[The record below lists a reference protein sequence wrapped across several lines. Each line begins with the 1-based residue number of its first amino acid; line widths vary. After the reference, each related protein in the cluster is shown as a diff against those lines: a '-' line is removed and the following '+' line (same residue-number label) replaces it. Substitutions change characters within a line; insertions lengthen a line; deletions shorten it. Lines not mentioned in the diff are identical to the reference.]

1 MGRQEWTPPRRG
13 FDEHMGYYDGCGTR
27 YTHVQSCCG
36 YQPDQRNAGGTNPYP
51 AAGVPF
57 NPGDGWGNPVP
68 GEHARK
74 YVCAYNLSNPA
85 AAGGLPAYDW
95 QDTGPT
101 PVGGCP
107 QEGCTSTPDVSVNG
121 TGSCDLI
128 RDRAVGFIERVGKDE
143 APYFLYLPFQN
154 IHCPYT
160 VGERSNDPGPPCPS
174 SVRRVTC
181 LDFHGLRCVC
191 LCADQKWIDLYEHI
205 PSTTDEKIMC
215 TPHSLLSLVTSTGVF
230 GPSRLTGRCP
240 PQGAT
245 SARWTMPSA
254 QSTARSRHSALVA
267 WPTRS

>member
-27 YTHVQSCCG
+27 YTHAQTCCG

-51 AAGVPF
+51 AAGVPY

-68 GEHARK
+68 GEAARK

-85 AAGGLPAYDW
+85 GGVPAYDW
-95 QDTGPT
+95 QDSGPT

-128 RDRAVGFIERVGKDE
+128 RDRAIGFIERVGKHE

-160 VGERSNDPGPPCPS
+160 VGEGRSCNCHLLACWPAGLLACS
-174 SVRRVTC
+174 SSAKLALSANCC
-181 LDFHGLRCVC
+181 LRFVPHV
-191 LCADQKWIDLYEHI
+191 CADQKWIDLYAHI

-215 TPHSLLSLVTSTGVF
+215 TSSCQTPRSIRQIVDQLTRRHHHLVPVSPRRGLYQRD
-230 GPSRLTGRCP
+230 G
-240 PQGAT
+240 
-245 SARWTMPSA
+245 
-254 QSTARSRHSALVA
+254 
-267 WPTRS
+267 

>member
-1 MGRQEWTPPRRG
+1 MHRHLGMGRQEWTPPRRG

-160 VGERSNDPGPPCPS
+160 VGERSSDPLSLPVLRPPCDMS
-174 SVRRVTC
+174 
-181 LDFHGLRCVC
+181 
-191 LCADQKWIDLYEHI
+191 
-205 PSTTDEKIMC
+205 
-215 TPHSLLSLVTSTGVF
+215 
-230 GPSRLTGRCP
+230 
-240 PQGAT
+240 
-245 SARWTMPSA
+245 
-254 QSTARSRHSALVA
+254 
-267 WPTRS
+267 

>member
-27 YTHVQSCCG
+27 YTHAQTCCG

-51 AAGVPF
+51 AAGVPY

-68 GEHARK
+68 GEAARK

-85 AAGGLPAYDW
+85 GGVPAYDW
-95 QDTGPT
+95 QDSGPT

-128 RDRAVGFIERVGKDE
+128 RDRAIGFIERVGKHE

-160 VGERSNDPGPPCPS
+160 VGEGRSCNCHLLACWPAGLLACWPALLPPS
-174 SVRRVTC
+174 SHCLLIVVCVLFRMFVQTRSGLTCTRIFQAPRTRKSCVRRLVRR
-181 LDFHGLRCVC
+181 L
-191 LCADQKWIDLYEHI
+191 A
-205 PSTTDEKIMC
+205 PSVR
-215 TPHSLLSLVTSTGVF
+215 SLTN
-230 GPSRLTGRCP
+230 
-240 PQGAT
+240 
-245 SARWTMPSA
+245 
-254 QSTARSRHSALVA
+254 
-267 WPTRS
+267 